1 MNWGKYFLPISTSTL
16 AIILEKQETK
26 GKFLMNETAVPR
38 KDLCV
43 HLIIKSSGGK
53 GSSVTIQVGGHRC
66 LL

>member
-1 MNWGKYFLPISTSTL
+1 
-16 AIILEKQETK
+16 
-26 GKFLMNETAVPR
+26 MNETAVPQ